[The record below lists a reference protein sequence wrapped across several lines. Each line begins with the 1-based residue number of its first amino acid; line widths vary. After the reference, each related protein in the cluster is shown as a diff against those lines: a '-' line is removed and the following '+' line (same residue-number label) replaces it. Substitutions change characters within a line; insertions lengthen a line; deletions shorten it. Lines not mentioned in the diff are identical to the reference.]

1 MNRLPKP
8 NTQYQKYGKKY
19 DIKQRKQIMVL
30 LNQHSCV
37 NCGEDDCNVLEIDHI
52 KGVGNRLFKV
62 FKSKRKEWLYFISN
76 PQNIQ
81 EELQILCRNCRK
93 LKQFGI
99 LQEPITICC
108 QTHSLSFE

>member
-1 MNRLPKP
+1 MA
-8 NTQYQKYGKKY
+8 
-19 DIKQRKQIMVL
+19 L